1 MNVAKEL
8 GSLFPCKRH
17 QCKQQLLLAS
27 CGQGHVSRLTII
39 KEREEK
45 MIHDMQE
52 RVLEQMELRD
62 SGGTGLLR
70 IC

>member
-1 MNVAKEL
+1 MTVVMLLEYEYECSQRAREL
-8 GSLFPCKRH
+8 VPLQTTSMGK
-17 QCKQQLLLAS
+17 
-27 CGQGHVSRLTII
+27 GMSRLTIF